1 MASSPVVK
9 IGFTFR
15 DRDHNA
21 AKMTIYSRFVV
32 PIADVWT
39 MALAMASAAG
49 ALSDATLEAI
59 ELIYRWTIDDPGLP
73 ADSSSIERKIL
84 MLMIN
89 ADDEINGII
98 IPSPGDV
105 WESTGS
111 YAGIRL
117 DLLGAP
123 ALGWVAMLGDVDFRT
138 KDGHLLGTVL
148 AAGGLAY

>member
-21 AKMTIYSRFVV
+21 AKMTIYSRFAV

-39 MALAMASAAG
+39 MANAMAGAAG
-49 ALSDATLEAI
+49 ALSDGVLEAI
-59 ELIYRWTIDDPGLP
+59 ELTYRWTIDDPGIP
-73 ADSSSIERKIL
+73 ADSSNIERKIL

-89 ADDEINGII
+89 SDDEINGII
-98 IPSPGDV
+98 VPSPGDI

-117 DLLGAP
+117 DLASD
-123 ALGWVAMLGDVDFRT
+123 AAAGWVAMLEAVDFRT
-138 KDGHLLGTVL
+138 RDGHLLGTVL